1 MTNLWMLVRW
11 FMPQPDEAGGR
22 PEVEGGGGEW
32 RGGAAAIHASCLP
45 SFKELSWFVEDVRLW
60 AIKEKRTLPV
70 YHLNAAAA
78 TWIQQDL
85 TVTHQ

>member
-1 MTNLWMLVRW
+1 
-11 FMPQPDEAGGR
+11 MPQPDEAGGR
-22 PEVEGGGGEW
+22 PEVEGWGGGGGGVEW

-60 AIKEKRTLPV
+60 AKKEKRTLPV

-78 TWIQQDL
+78 T
-85 TVTHQ
+85 